1 MSEIVSKIIS
11 NAYSENRSFLLE
23 PEAKKVVAAYGL
35 VTTNDIVAT
44 SPEEAVKIAESIGYP
59 VVMKIVSPE
68 VLHKSDAGGVMLSI
82 TSPEAV
88 KQAYQEILS
97 NVKNFNPDA
106 KIVGILVQ
114 EMAEIDR
121 EVIVGMIKDPQFG
134 PAIMFGLGGIF
145 VEVLKDVTFRVV
157 PITRYDAMQMINEI
171 KALPI
176 LKGVRGQ
183 KPIDFDKLV
192 DILINVSRLVT
203 DHPEIEELDL
213 NPVTISPTN
222 AKVLDARII
231 LSKRE

>member
-11 NAYSENRSFLLE
+11 NAYSESRSFLLE

-35 VTTNDIVAT
+35 ITTNDIVAT
-44 SPEEAVKIAESIGYP
+44 SPEEAVKMAESIGYP

-88 KQAYQEILS
+88 KRAYQDILS

-106 KIVGILVQ
+106 KIVGILIQ

-176 LKGVRGQ
+176 LKGVRGK

>member
-1 MSEIVSKIIS
+1 ME
-11 NAYSENRSFLLE
+11 
-23 PEAKKVVAAYGL
+23 
-35 VTTNDIVAT
+35 
-44 SPEEAVKIAESIGYP
+44 
-59 VVMKIVSPE
+59 
-68 VLHKSDAGGVMLSI
+68 
-82 TSPEAV
+82 
-88 KQAYQEILS
+88 
-97 NVKNFNPDA
+97 
-106 KIVGILVQ
+106 
-114 EMAEIDR
+114 EIDR

-183 KPIDFDKLV
+183 KPVDFDKLV

-213 NPVTISPTN
+213 NPVTVSPTN